1 MVTVKDICSSST
13 NAFCTGLNT
22 LGSGAKK
29 GFHLICLSKPQNTWG
44 RYAVQTARA
53 LYIAQT
59 VISLGLVGGL
69 IYSTKPKNRPTLWEY
84 ITLSSICLIPGGL
97 FYKILTDD

>member
-1 MVTVKDICSSST
+1 MATVKDICSSST

-59 VISLGLVGGL
+59 VLSLGLVGII
-69 IYSTKPKNRPTLWEY
+69 IYLEEPKKRPSLTDFT
-84 ITLSSICLIPGGL
+84 IVSGRCLIPGWF
-97 FYKILTDD
+97 FYSFLTA